1 MTDEKPKTR
10 WVTAQDIADVGFGLH
25 LGEPDLDQIT
35 PLILRAERLVVSR
48 VPRLEERLNA
58 GTLSKDTVRGV
69 VEGMVLRVIRNPQGV
84 QSDSTAGVST
94 SFWRSSASGVIELL
108 REDLAQLM
116 PTQRRFGS
124 ISVSAPS
131 WRLP

>member
-25 LGEPDLDQIT
+25 LGEHDLDQIM
-35 PLILRAERLVVSR
+35 PLILRAERLIVSR

-58 GTLSKDTVRGV
+58 GTLSEDTVRGV

-124 ISVSAPS
+124 ISVSTPS